1 MVSSNVDRRRKNLR
15 QIAVLIGTLVIAGAM
30 ALAFRFAVV
39 RLESWLSASR
49 DVATLSRLA
58 AELRMVEN
66 ETGVGDVGQAEGL
79 RRLGDV
85 RLRMMDAAKLLSDKQ
100 DLDPGLPALVVA
112 AESSVAAAARIVDAM
127 GRGNVDDAGAAAAA
141 AAPGLLALDA
151 AVRRAESGLLD
162 SEIGLLDRGGSQVL
176 LVLFLGALI
185 ISAIGLRIVGTV
197 ERSEERFRAFTEHAT
212 DLLWVVEPGGRVQY
226 RTPSVLRS
234 VGGAGG
240 DVGSVFFDAVHPDD
254 VERAHAFISHIHA
267 QPGAVHTFEG
277 RFHGDRPEGTHLEV
291 IGHNLIDSPSVRGI
305 VLNAR
310 DVTERTAREEALRHD
325 ALHDTLTDLP
335 NRALF
340 MDRIRS
346 TLAACGH
353 DPALTFAVIYLDLD
367 GFKGINDTRGHAAGD
382 ALLVAVARRL
392 SDTVRILGRAA
403 PDAGG
408 SASAPR
414 RAPGT
419 DTLARVGGDEFVV
432 QLNHTKNYTNA
443 LAAATRILSAI
454 NTPFA
459 IEGREVTI
467 SASVGVAV
475 GPGQYTGA
483 DPLVRDAD
491 VAMYRAKAA
500 GRSQIKMFDPT
511 MQAEAS
517 RQMAHRGQL
526 RAAVARQDFVVLF
539 QPIVSVDTHRLQ
551 GFEALL
557 RWRHEGTLVPPADF
571 LPLAEETGLIVS
583 LGRWAMEHACRQ
595 ARVWRVAHPELPAGV
610 MTINVS
616 QRELADG
623 EFLTHLGRAVSEAG
637 IDPTDLRIEFT
648 ENVALQDP
656 AHVLALI
663 RQLRLRGHRVS
674 MDGFGVGHSLLSWFD
689 QLPFDGFKLDGSFVR
704 NLDTSARSLNVVR
717 LVVEL
722 AKEGG
727 IELVAEGVETERQ
740 VEILRTLGCT
750 LHQGYFFAEPQE
762 AAQLDRTFVHLWT

>member
-1 MVSSNVDRRRKNLR
+1 
-15 QIAVLIGTLVIAGAM
+15 
-30 ALAFRFAVV
+30 
-39 RLESWLSASR
+39 
-49 DVATLSRLA
+49 
-58 AELRMVEN
+58 
-66 ETGVGDVGQAEGL
+66 
-79 RRLGDV
+79 
-85 RLRMMDAAKLLSDKQ
+85 
-100 DLDPGLPALVVA
+100 
-112 AESSVAAAARIVDAM
+112 
-127 GRGNVDDAGAAAAA
+127 
-141 AAPGLLALDA
+141 
-151 AVRRAESGLLD
+151 
-162 SEIGLLDRGGSQVL
+162 
-176 LVLFLGALI
+176 
-185 ISAIGLRIVGTV
+185 
-197 ERSEERFRAFTEHAT
+197 
-212 DLLWVVEPGGRVQY
+212 
-226 RTPSVLRS
+226 
-234 VGGAGG
+234 
-240 DVGSVFFDAVHPDD
+240 
-254 VERAHAFISHIHA
+254 
-267 QPGAVHTFEG
+267 
-277 RFHGDRPEGTHLEV
+277 
-291 IGHNLIDSPSVRGI
+291 
-305 VLNAR
+305 
-310 DVTERTAREEALRHD
+310 
-325 ALHDTLTDLP
+325 
-335 NRALF
+335 

-353 DPALTFAVIYLDLD
+353 NPTLTFAVIYLDLD
-367 GFKGINDTRGHAAGD
+367 GFKSVNDTMGHAAGD

-392 SDTVRILGRAA
+392 SDTVRILGRTA

-408 SASAPR
+408 SAPR

-432 QLNHTKNYTNA
+432 LLNHTRNDTNA

-517 RQMAHRGQL
+517 RQMVHRGQL

-539 QPIVSVDTHRLQ
+539 QPIVCVEKHRLQ

-583 LGRWAMEHACRQ
+583 LGRWAMEQACRQ
-595 ARVWRVAHPELPAGV
+595 ARVWRAAHPDLPAGL

-616 QRELADG
+616 HREMADG

-637 IDPTDLRIEFT
+637 IDPTDLRIELT
-648 ENVALQDP
+648 ESVALQDP
-656 AHVLALI
+656 AHALALI

-727 IELVAEGVETERQ
+727 IELVAEGVESERQ

-762 AAQLDRTFVHLWT
+762 AAQLDQTFVQQWT